1 MRGGESIAIA
11 SGVEHRNHS
20 RATWCGSGRGD
31 STCRR
36 WTPPRTHCSVAMTS
50 LPTLAAEKGCRG
62 HRGGSVCAAQRV
74 RCSGVACERFA
85 PGGAWPRLGRG
96 RLEATRFAS
105 RRMASCPKWFAPS
118 SGRWSKSGVASGLP
132 TGHANSCWRPIEDWD
147 HRPHRLMA
155 SCCGESGT
163 TMTSRNLTRMGQC
176 RTTRSRESERS
187 VERRTYSAKP
197 GDVQRDWYIVDAEN
211 MTLGRL
217 ATAIAATLRGKN
229 KAQFT
234 PHIDTGDFV
243 IVINAAKVRVT
254 GNKEREKFYYRH
266 SGYPGGLTATALRD
280 VRARHPERII
290 ESAVR
295 GMLPHNIL
303 GNQQF
308 KKMKVYA
315 GSNHPHAAQNPKPLP
330 VDYTADRPRL

>member
-1 MRGGESIAIA
+1 
-11 SGVEHRNHS
+11 
-20 RATWCGSGRGD
+20 
-31 STCRR
+31 
-36 WTPPRTHCSVAMTS
+36 
-50 LPTLAAEKGCRG
+50 
-62 HRGGSVCAAQRV
+62 
-74 RCSGVACERFA
+74 
-85 PGGAWPRLGRG
+85 
-96 RLEATRFAS
+96 
-105 RRMASCPKWFAPS
+105 
-118 SGRWSKSGVASGLP
+118 
-132 TGHANSCWRPIEDWD
+132 
-147 HRPHRLMA
+147 
-155 SCCGESGT
+155 
-163 TMTSRNLTRMGQC
+163 
-176 RTTRSRESERS
+176 

-315 GSNHPHAAQNPKPLP
+315 GSNHPHAAQNPKPLT